1 MRLRGRIGALAGF
14 TAGTTAALIGG
25 AVFAVYASGQSG
37 RIDGAL
43 VRAAAQT
50 APLADAVKQ
59 KASDS
64 GVAPVFSAPLQL
76 GDVRLQLFPDGA
88 GPGTTSDVGPITQG
102 DLAVAEDRSD
112 PTFSQVD
119 IAGRPYRAYTAHMVG
134 TGQGLVRAIYPM
146 DLAAAERWRL
156 ALLLAGLALGSGL
169 LAGVLGRLLAARAL
183 LPLVRVTATADRVRR
198 TGDLDERLPA
208 SGSDETAALARSF
221 NAMLAAL
228 DESVGAQRQLVADAS
243 HELRT
248 PLTSVLTNLELLDE
262 EPGIAD
268 PRAPQLIRQA
278 REQAAELRE
287 LVTDL
292 VQLARYGQAPPV
304 ILATRLDVLAA
315 RVVRRA
321 RTRGTGTVSI
331 TVCAQPC
338 PVLGDEDALSRAI
351 GNLVD
356 NAVLWSP
363 DGATVTVSVTAQH
376 GDGTVE
382 VRDTGPGIPQDDLP
396 HVFQRFYRSPAARA
410 HPGSGLGL
418 AIVAQVAAM
427 HGGSVTATSGP
438 GGTAMRFRLP
448 LIVQTAPVPE
458 EQTVGVGDSTGGDED
473 RGGDPACW
481 LNRVCENCGRFV
493 DDPHAQ
499 TCPDCGAPRE
509 RHPAAISLDDL
520 GSDVP
525 RQVDRD
531 AR

>member
-25 AVFAVYASGQSG
+25 AVFVVYASGQSG

-50 APLADAVKQ
+50 APLADAVKE
-59 KASDS
+59 KASGS

-76 GDVRLQLFPDGA
+76 GDVRLQLFPDGV
-88 GPGTTSDVGPITQG
+88 GPGTASDVGPMTDD
-102 DLAVAEDRSD
+102 DLAVAQDRSD
-112 PTFSQVD
+112 PSFSQVD
-119 IAGRPYRAYTAHMVG
+119 IAGRSFRAYTAHMVG
-134 TGQGLVRAIYPM
+134 TEQGLVRAVYPM
-146 DLAAAERWRL
+146 DLAAAQRWRL
-156 ALLLAGLALGSGL
+156 TLLLAGLALGSGL
-169 LAGVLGRLLAARAL
+169 LTGVLGRLLAARAL
-183 LPLVRVTATADRVRR
+183 LPLVRITAAADRVRR

-221 NAMLAAL
+221 NGMLAAL

-262 EPGIAD
+262 DPGIVD

-287 LVTDL
+287 LVADL

-304 ILATRLDVLAA
+304 MQVSRLDVLAT
-315 RVVRRA
+315 RVVRRV
-321 RTRGTGTVSI
+321 RSRGTGAVSI
-331 TVCAQPC
+331 TVSTLPC
-338 PVLGDEDALSRAI
+338 LVLGDEDALSRAI

-363 DGATVTVSVTAQH
+363 DRATVTVSVTAQQ
-376 GDGTVE
+376 GNGAVE
-382 VRDTGPGIPQDDLP
+382 VRDNGPGIPEEDLP

-427 HGGSVTATSGP
+427 HDGSVTATSGP
-438 GGTAMRFRLP
+438 GGTTMRFTLP
-448 LIVQTAPVPE
+448 LAADTAPVPE
-458 EQTVGVGDSTGGDED
+458 GQTVGVSHGAGGDQD

-493 DDPHAQ
+493 DDPDAE
-499 TCPDCGAPRE
+499 TCPDCGVPRD
-509 RHPAAISLDDL
+509 RHRVRLSLDEL
-520 GSDVP
+520 GSGVAGT
-525 RQVDRD
+525 VDRD